1 MEEHDPNNELY
12 SKLDEYINNIGNIS
26 YYDENTSFKNEKK
39 EKKRYNNSQFNINKH
54 YCHDR
59 EKTNGM
65 VRYEDLFIEIENYY
79 LIYKLNRK
87 FEEYKNIKEIEIIKN
102 KRTSNSK
109 EIVKKIHA
117 ILNYHQAIKDELNIL
132 VQNKHSIYK
141 TFYSIFLNYYDKYS
155 QIKQIKLNKNKIIN
169 HLRHYTNA
177 ERFEAIINNIETN
190 GYQYFIDIFN
200 RLQFEDD
207 QNSTHSISTDTTI
220 SSSDNSYISEI
231 GKADK
236 ADKADK
242 DDKADKY
249 SIGSSSSY
257 DEVSELLQNT
267 EWEIDQYEMSSDIE
281 IEDKEGNEF
290 GENSK
295 EIVDL
300 IKKKNLNIVTNKFQN
315 KKYKKNIY
323 SNNKLD
329 SKKYDTF
336 INNFPKKFY
345 KKNGIK
351 KKKNVKKNEI
361 YYMLQSSEKAI
372 KFFKKNPTYFNAK
385 NKLTK
390 YQYIIKRILKYVI
403 NIFRDVLNN
412 TDLNIPY
419 KKNGDVQNN
428 IYDVMPYEQ
437 EIKYDHINMN
447 TSNNNHILFN
457 HQVRKKNNINEEN
470 NHNSSLFHTDKY
482 THKKNQDVTI
492 SLAKNNITEIIH
504 PDSKTLF
511 DIEKNGEEIKKRV
524 YTDGHENRCNI
535 KREECGE
542 DVEKVYNND
551 AAGGGDVNGNNA
563 ATGGGGEDR
572 MCRDIHAEDGDIK
585 SDKISHE
592 KWKSGCV
599 ENIVKNTSI
608 FLTNDEQ
615 EIYKIYNNVN
625 IVYFNKHINVIEY
638 YDKYKIKCSC
648 LKDIIH
654 FIYLKFQDEND
665 LYIDEYNSLESLY
678 VSSRLKI
685 LNNNLL
691 KNFDNFSKNYIPK
704 YIKNICLLAIYITK
718 LEVDLY
724 NSIFNNNLNTSI
736 NIILNNIGLAIYEN
750 VNQTIYQ
757 LNNIKIIRKIIQILY
772 LDIIEIYTDNIY
784 NIIRDYFKKLSNI
797 LKERLLYIIEMH
809 MSYYTK
815 NTNSSI
821 PYICF
826 KPVKKKFINIIS
838 DFFAASN
845 RDSNTG
851 MNKETEINENKK
863 YENKTSQNINI
874 NNDKEKE
881 SQFETS
887 SSDSAGSDD
896 NNNYMEHTYNINM
909 LNEKNVYKDLNFSNS
924 QFSKDT
930 TFSLTGIDVNIIGT
944 ILILKT
950 LNYIIEQNIFID
962 IFKECL
968 INSFNSLI
976 YIYKENTKNNEDT
989 GKNDNST
996 NTINI
1001 DLFLIKNLSFLI
1013 YLFYNVTNDTDY
1025 FKLYLNQELTHDL
1038 LYQQINNKIRKDK
1051 EITKIRDSTNIT
1063 QGQEYSIFYFIKKV
1077 YNISST
1083 DDIQYKILS
1092 SFNQSIHNFII
1103 TIIARVCFPL
1113 INILSVEYKDKLS
1126 EKEESIKNVL
1136 EKFLN
1141 GKNEQVDSQDNESSN
1156 YIKIDFSYLKNINF
1170 DLLQS
1175 YGKKFEE
1182 ENGENEENGK
1192 NGENK
1197 ENGKNDDINILK
1209 TNLDSFKKGLY
1220 KLFPKIYFYVKM
1232 FIISN
1237 TDNHFKGNNFF
1248 YSLFN
1253 YIIGILKYKIIFLL
1267 SEVYLLLRYKYP
1279 KYIKQI
1285 FEEKYIEDIFL
1296 FLKSNDYSC
1305 NFEDIQK
1312 CYELKKSYDIFSD

>member
-1 MEEHDPNNELY
+1 MCVNEMEEHDPNDELY
-12 SKLDEYINNIGNIS
+12 SKLYEYINQIGNVS
-26 YYDENTSFKNEKK
+26 CYDGNNNFKNE
-39 EKKRYNNSQFNINKH
+39 EKKKKTYTSFQFNIDKL

-59 EKTNGM
+59 ESKNEM
-65 VRYEDLFIEIENYY
+65 VKYEDLFMEIENYY
-79 LIYKLNRK
+79 LFYKLNRK

-102 KRTSNSK
+102 KRTSNSE

-155 QIKQIKLNKNKIIN
+155 QIKQIKLNKNKIIH

-200 RLQFEDD
+200 RLQFDDD
-207 QNSTHSISTDTTI
+207 QTSNNSISTDTTI

-231 GKADK
+231 EQV
-236 ADKADK
+236 
-242 DDKADKY
+242 DKADKY
-249 SIGSSSSY
+249 SIYNSSPY
-257 DEVSELLQNT
+257 DGVSELLQNT
-267 EWEIDQYEMSSDIE
+267 EWDVDQYDLSSDIE

-290 GENSK
+290 DGNRE
-295 EIVDL
+295 EIVDP
-300 IKKKNLNIVTNKFQN
+300 IKKKNSNIVTNKFQ
-315 KKYKKNIY
+315 KKYQKKIY
-323 SNNKLD
+323 SKDKLD

-351 KKKNVKKNEI
+351 KKTNVKKNEI

-403 NIFRDVLNN
+403 NMFRDVLNN

-419 KKNGDVQNN
+419 KKNCDDQNN
-428 IYDVMPYEQ
+428 IYDIMPYEQ

-447 TSNNNHILFN
+447 TSNNNNILFN
-457 HQVRKKNNINEEN
+457 HQIRKKNNINEEN
-470 NHNSSLFHTDKY
+470 NYNPSLLHTDKY
-482 THKKNQDVTI
+482 THKKKQDVTI
-492 SLAKNNITEIIH
+492 TSAQNNITKITH
-504 PDSKTLF
+504 PDSDSKTLF
-511 DIEKNGEEIKKRV
+511 DVEKNAKEIKKMV
-524 YTDGHENRCNI
+524 CTNSHENKCNI
-535 KREECGE
+535 KREECAEQYVENMYNSDANDNSE
-542 DVEKVYNND
+542 DNKY
-551 AAGGGDVNGNNA
+551 
-563 ATGGGGEDR
+563 
-572 MCRDIHAEDGDIK
+572 RDIHTEKEGTKRTPIKNDEIK
-585 SDKISHE
+585 SGEISHE
-592 KWKSGCV
+592 KCKSGYL

-608 FLTNDEQ
+608 FHTNDEQ
-615 EIYKIYNNVN
+615 EIDKIYNNVN
-625 IVYFNKHINVIEY
+625 IIYFNKHINVIEY

-648 LKDIIH
+648 VKDIIH
-654 FIYLKFQDEND
+654 FIYLKFQDENE

-691 KNFDNFSKNYIPK
+691 KIFDKFSKNYIPK
-704 YIKNICLLAIYITK
+704 YTKNICLLAIYITK

-724 NSIFNNNLNTSI
+724 HSIFNNNLNTSI
-736 NIILNNIGLAIYEN
+736 NIILNNIGLAIYDN

-797 LKERLLYIIEMH
+797 LKERLLYIVEMH

-815 NTNSSI
+815 NINSYI

-838 DFFAASN
+838 DFFATSY
-845 RDSNTG
+845 RDGNTG
-851 MNKETEINENKK
+851 INKETEINENIK
-863 YENKTSQNINI
+863 YEYKTSQNIST

-881 SQFETS
+881 FQFETS
-887 SSDSAGSDD
+887 SSDSAGSGD

-909 LNEKNVYKDLNFSNS
+909 LNEKNVYKNFNFSNF
-924 QFSKDT
+924 QFSKDST
-930 TFSLTGIDVNIIGT
+930 LPLAGINVNIIGT

-950 LNYIIEQNIFID
+950 LNYIIEQNIFMD

-968 INSFNSLI
+968 INSFNSLTH
-976 YIYKENTKNNEDT
+976 IYKENTKNNDDT
-989 GKNDNST
+989 GKNDNSS
-996 NTINI
+996 NTINT
-1001 DLFLIKNLSFLI
+1001 DLFFIKNLSFLI

-1051 EITKIRDSTNIT
+1051 EPPKIRDITNLT

-1092 SFNQSIHNFII
+1092 SFNQSMHNFFI
-1103 TIIARVCFPL
+1103 TTIAR
-1113 INILSVEYKDKLS
+1113 
-1126 EKEESIKNVL
+1126 
-1136 EKFLN
+1136 
-1141 GKNEQVDSQDNESSN
+1141 GK
-1156 YIKIDFSYLKNINF
+1156 
-1170 DLLQS
+1170 
-1175 YGKKFEE
+1175 
-1182 ENGENEENGK
+1182 
-1192 NGENK
+1192 
-1197 ENGKNDDINILK
+1197 
-1209 TNLDSFKKGLY
+1209 
-1220 KLFPKIYFYVKM
+1220 
-1232 FIISN
+1232 
-1237 TDNHFKGNNFF
+1237 
-1248 YSLFN
+1248 
-1253 YIIGILKYKIIFLL
+1253 
-1267 SEVYLLLRYKYP
+1267 
-1279 KYIKQI
+1279 
-1285 FEEKYIEDIFL
+1285 
-1296 FLKSNDYSC
+1296 
-1305 NFEDIQK
+1305 
-1312 CYELKKSYDIFSD
+1312 